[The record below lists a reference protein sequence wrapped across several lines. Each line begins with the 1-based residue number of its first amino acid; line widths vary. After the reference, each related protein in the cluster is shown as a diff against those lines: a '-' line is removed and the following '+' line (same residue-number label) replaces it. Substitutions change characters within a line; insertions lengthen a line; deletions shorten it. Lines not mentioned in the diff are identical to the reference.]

1 MSVSSAAIDVLSRFW
16 VSVLHPNTKE
26 GQLPSLEAFKGDV
39 NQDESAQKCTYRSV
53 MNSGKST
60 ELMLKVTIE

>member
-16 VSVLHPNTKE
+16 VSVLHTNTKE

-39 NQDESAQKCTYRSV
+39 NQEENAQK
-53 MNSGKST
+53 
-60 ELMLKVTIE
+60 

>member
-16 VSVLHPNTKE
+16 VSVLHTNTKE

-39 NQDESAQKCTYRSV
+39 NQEENAQKCTYGSV
-53 MNSGKST
+53 MSAGKSM
-60 ELMLKVTIE
+60 ELMLKVTVK